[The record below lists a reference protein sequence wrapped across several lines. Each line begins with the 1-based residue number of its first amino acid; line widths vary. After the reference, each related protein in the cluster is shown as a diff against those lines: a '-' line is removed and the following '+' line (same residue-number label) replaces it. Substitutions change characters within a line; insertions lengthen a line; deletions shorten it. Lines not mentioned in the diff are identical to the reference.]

1 MQTFACL
8 CGNILFYENTAC
20 LACGREVGWCP
31 LCQQLVALLPEACGG
46 YRCGQPVCGTPL
58 QKCHNYVV
66 EQVCNRCLA
75 VGAESQP
82 PEALCD
88 CCRYNETIP
97 DLSVPGNREKWYRL
111 EVAKRRLFYT
121 LNLLGLPYGRASDG
135 FSPPLAFDFKADVL
149 PATHLWRAMGPAER
163 VYTGHAHGKI
173 TLNIRE
179 ADDVVRE
186 KLRVDFGEAHRTL
199 IGHFRHEIGHYYW
212 DLLVSGRCEVDFQC
226 AFGDYQNPPYA
237 TALEQY
243 YQSGPP
249 PDWQQQYV
257 SAYASMHPWEDFA
270 ETFATYLAMVCV
282 LDTAR
287 HMGVDGVLVLP
298 AADLDQM
305 VVHYQRLGVVIN
317 EMNRAMGLIDLVPQ
331 VFVSPVIEKLRYLHT
346 LVRTTGQIS
355 VKDSNRP

>member
-1 MQTFACL
+1 MKTFSCL
-8 CGNILFYENTAC
+8 CGNILFYENIEC

-31 LCQQLVALLPEACGG
+31 LCQQLVTLLPEVCGG
-46 YRCGQPVCGTPL
+46 YRCGQPACGVSL
-58 QKCHNYVV
+58 QKCFNYAV

-75 VGAESQP
+75 VAAEGQP
-82 PEALCD
+82 PESLCD

-97 DLSVPGNREKWYRL
+97 DLSVPGNREKWYRI

-121 LNLLGLPYGRASDG
+121 LNLLGLPYGRAADG

-149 PATHLWRAMGPAER
+149 PATHLWRSMGPAER
-163 VYTGHAHGKI
+163 VYTGHANGKI

-186 KLRVDFGEAHRTL
+186 KLRADFGEAHRTL
-199 IGHFRHEIGHYYW
+199 IGHLRHEIGHYYW
-212 DLLVSGRCEVDFQC
+212 DLLVSGRGEVDFRC
-226 AFGDYQNPPYA
+226 AFGDDQNPPYA
-237 TALEQY
+237 AALEQY
-243 YQSGPP
+243 YQNGPL

-287 HMGVDGVLVLP
+287 NMGIDGALALP
-298 AADLDQM
+298 DADLDQM
-305 VVHYQRLGVVIN
+305 AQHYQRLGMVMN

-331 VFVSPVIEKLRYLHT
+331 VFVSPVLEKLRYLHA
-346 LVRTTGQIS
+346 LVRTAAQ
-355 VKDSNRP
+355 VQP